1 MLKEQLTLFNRNKK
15 NPESSQ
21 VFKTHVF
28 LHRNLF
34 RKNEL
39 YSTFKKSRSS
49 KSNRI
54 KISWK
59 IRNFSRVSV
68 CLRLENKTLTLLGQT
83 IKRPK
88 HSFTRSGNLRSQHFM
103 FLSDIGKPQLLISN
117 QIKHEKKSEITN
129 FLNGEQFL
137 TLCLIRVKAPSI

>member
-1 MLKEQLTLFNRNKK
+1 M
-15 NPESSQ
+15 
-21 VFKTHVF
+21 
-28 LHRNLF
+28 
-34 RKNEL
+34 
-39 YSTFKKSRSS
+39 
-49 KSNRI
+49 
-54 KISWK
+54 
-59 IRNFSRVSV
+59 